1 MFETTPNESGKINK
15 HAKLKLSLATVG
27 LATIMSTVSMPASAL
42 FFDLFKWNIST
53 PKAEPTVV
61 AVEADEPPEPPTS
74 LKGKKVPEPA
84 NIYTFVKNKEA
95 AIALGKS
102 LFWDQSIGT
111 DGEAA
116 CATCHFSAGADNRL
130 DNQLAPAPTADG
142 FHSRR
147 PNETLVKG
155 DFPFVKFSD
164 ILKNDSDEQPKR
176 DVRDVVGSQGV
187 FFQQFINAVPGEPQD
202 ETELLNDPIFNV
214 NGLNVYQVT
223 RRNAPTV
230 INAVFNLRNFW
241 DGRAQTIFNGVN
253 EFGKR
258 DPKAGVFVTFDGKP
272 KKIAITINDASLAS
286 QAVGPI
292 ISTIEMSSI
301 TRVRPEIGKR
311 VLSRRMLAGQTVSHD
326 DSVLGQYASAN
337 GDGLPYTYEDAV
349 KHIFSDRLWNSTDT
363 VWIEGNEYSQMEA
376 NFSLFFGLAVQLY
389 EATLVSDETPFDK
402 FAEGD
407 SHAMSDA
414 AQRGFAVFMGDG
426 KCIACHDGALF
437 NGGPERKNKLG
448 KTERLERM
456 IMGNNEQAIYDNHF
470 YNIGVTRTEDDL
482 GVGGTDPFGNPLSF
496 ARLAQKGAAEFYW
509 KELDNPNLNVSP
521 SERVAV
527 DGAFKTP
534 TLRNIALTG
543 PYFHSGS
550 YATLRQVVE
559 FYNRGGN
566 FPHNNRYNLDA
577 DIEKLELSDQQ
588 QDDLVSFL
596 EALTDPR
603 VKNHA
608 APFDHPSLTVAD
620 GFEGDGANAPEN
632 PEEPGTVEEIEI
644 LIPAVGKNGYQN
656 NVVPSFTERLGADHH
671 ARADNPAKSEPLP
684 EPNYKQLEKCGYEGE
699 TCNLKKAPKPAIVYY
714 ADNLTDLKYK
724 RNYTGLTGI
733 TADSIECN
741 NDTFGDPKKGHKKA
755 CYYVK

>member
-1 MFETTPNESGKINK
+1 MFNSTSEERYKSNK
-15 HAKLKLSLATVG
+15 VTKLKSGLAALG
-27 LATIMSTVSMPASAL
+27 LATIFATTSSVAFAVVEPAV
-42 FFDLFKWNIST
+42 DVI
-53 PKAEPTVV
+53 
-61 AVEADEPPEPPTS
+61 EPPTS
-74 LKGKKVPEPA
+74 LKGKKVPEPS
-84 NIYTFVKNKEA
+84 NLYTFVKNKEA

-102 LFWDQSIGT
+102 LFWDQAIGT

-142 FHSRR
+142 FHTRR
-147 PNETLVKG
+147 PNETLKLD

-164 ILKNDSDEQPKR
+164 ILKNDSDEDPTR
-176 DVRDVVGSQGV
+176 DVRDVAGSQGV
-187 FFQQFINAVPGEPQD
+187 FFAKFISATPGAPKD
-202 ETELLNDPIFNV
+202 NTELLNDPIFNV

-258 DPKAGVFVTFDGKP
+258 DPQAGVYVTFDGKP

-292 ISTIEMSSI
+292 LSTVEMSSV

-311 VLSRRMLAGQTVSHD
+311 VLPRRMLAGQTVAHN
-326 DSVLGQYASAN
+326 DSVLGKYTD
-337 GDGLPYTYEDAV
+337 GDGLRFTYEQAV
-349 KHIFSDRLWNSTDT
+349 KYIFNDRLWNSTET
-363 VWIEGNEYSQMEA
+363 VWIEGKEYSQMEA

-402 FAEGD
+402 YAEGD
-407 SHAMSDA
+407 ASAMSES

-437 NGGPERKNKLG
+437 NGGPDRKNALG
-448 KTERLERM
+448 ATERLERM
-456 IMGNNEQAIYDNHF
+456 IMGDGQQAVYDNHF

-496 ARLAQKGAAEFYW
+496 ARLAQKGVSEFYW
-509 KELDNPNLNVSP
+509 KELDNPNLTVSP

-566 FPHNNRYNLDA
+566 FPNNNRADFDA
-577 DIEKLELSDQQ
+577 DIEKLGLTDQQ
-588 QDDLVSFL
+588 MDDLVTFM

-603 VKNHA
+603 VKTHA

-644 LIPAVGKNGYQN
+644 VIPAVGQDGYQN
-656 NVVPSFTERLGADHH
+656 NEVPSFTERLGADHH
-671 ARADNPAKSEPLP
+671 ARADNPAEEKPTPLP
-684 EPNYKQLEKCGYEGE
+684 LPSEMYKAGKLVKCAKEHFSE
-699 TCNLKKAPKPAIVYY
+699 TCDLTHAAKPAIVYY
-714 ADNLTDLKYK
+714 ADHIWDLKADKLYAGVTDVK
-724 RNYTGLTGI
+724 
-733 TADSIECN
+733 ADSLQCN
-741 NDTFGDPKKGHKKA
+741 NSTFGDPNKGQNKE
-755 CYYVK
+755 CWYVKP